1 MEKILE
7 NLKKELDDFSDI
19 HPVITVS
26 RSDLEK
32 LIHAYEQL
40 KLKEELMRKGSR
52 G

>member
-1 MEKILE
+1 MENFLG
-7 NLKKELDDFSDI
+7 NLKAELDEFSDV

-40 KLKEELMRKGSR
+40 KLKEGLIRKGSR
-52 G
+52 E